1 MNKAILILVGILLLS
16 CQENYTPKP
25 RGFFKISFPEKKF
38 QQYTQ
43 SCPFTFQFPTYS
55 KIQNLEK
62 NCFFNL
68 KFTDFNATLHLSYFP
83 IFDNLYEHTEESR
96 TLAYKHSIKANAI
109 SEQPFIDKKNKV
121 FGLVYDYEG
130 TTATALQFYLTDSTT
145 HFFRG
150 ALYFN
155 TEVND
160 SILPVYNFLQE
171 DIKYLIESFRWKE
184 KLDKLPLIKPKP
196 PQTDEPEQ
204 RKLEL
209 QKEG

>member
-1 MNKAILILVGILLLS
+1 MNKVIIISIAILFFS

-25 RGFFKISFPEKKF
+25 RGFFKISFPEKEF
-38 QQYTQ
+38 QQYTGN
-43 SCPFTFQFPTYS
+43 CPFTFQFPTYS
-55 KIQNLEK
+55 KIDTLEK
-62 NCFFNL
+62 RCFFNL
-68 KFTDFNATLHLSYFP
+68 QFPDFKATLHVSYFP
-83 IFDNLYEHTEESR
+83 VSENLYEHTEESR

-109 SEQPFIDKKNKV
+109 SEQPFIDQKNSV

-130 TTATALQFYLTDSTT
+130 TTATALQFYLTDSTN

-160 SILPVYNFLQE
+160 SLIPITNFLQE

-184 KLDKLPLIKPKP
+184 KLAQQKTVIPKLPQADV
-196 PQTDEPEQ
+196 PQQRILEP
-204 RKLEL
+204 
-209 QKEG
+209 QKAK

>member
-1 MNKAILILVGILLLS
+1 MNKTIFILVGILLLS

-25 RGFFKISFPEKKF
+25 RGFFKISFPEKEFK
-38 QQYTQ
+38 QYAQ
-43 SCPFTFQFPTYS
+43 DCPFTFEFPTYS
-55 KIQNLEK
+55 KIKTLEK
-62 NCFFNL
+62 DCFFNL
-68 KFTDFNATLHLSYFP
+68 YFPDFNATLHLSYFP

-130 TTATALQFYLTDSTT
+130 TTATALQFYLNDSTNQ
-145 HFFRG
+145 FFRG
-150 ALYFN
+150 ALYFD

-160 SILPVYNFLQE
+160 SILPVSNFLQE

-196 PQTDEPEQ
+196 PQTDESEQ

>member
-1 MNKAILILVGILLLS
+1 MNKTIFILVGILLLS

-25 RGFFKISFPEKKF
+25 RGFFKLSFPEKEF
-38 QQYTQ
+38 QQYAQ
-43 SCPFTFQFPTYS
+43 SCPFTFEFPTYS

-68 KFTDFNATLHLSYFP
+68 KFTDFKATLHVSYFAVNG
-83 IFDNLYEHTEESR
+83 NLYQHTEESR

-109 SEQPFIDKKNKV
+109 SEQSFIDKENKV
-121 FGLVYDYEG
+121 FGLVYNYEG
-130 TTATALQFYLTDSTT
+130 TTATALQFYLTDSTN

-150 ALYFN
+150 ALYFD

>member
-1 MNKAILILVGILLLS
+1 MNKTILILISISLLS
-16 CQENYTPKP
+16 CRENYTPKP
-25 RGFFKISFPEKKF
+25 RGFFKLSFPEKEFK
-38 QQYTQ
+38 QYAQ
-43 SCPFTFQFPTYS
+43 SCPFTFEFPAYS
-55 KIQNLEK
+55 KIKTLEK
-62 NCFFNL
+62 DCFFNL
-68 KFTDFNATLHLSYFP
+68 YFPDFNATLHLSYFP

-130 TTATALQFYLTDSTT
+130 TTATALQFYLTDSTN

-155 TEVND
+155 TEVKD
-160 SILPVYNFLQE
+160 SILPVSNFLQE

-184 KLDKLPLIKPKP
+184 KLDKLPLIKPKL

-209 QKEG
+209 QKGE

>member
-25 RGFFKISFPEKKF
+25 RGFFKISFPEKEFK
-38 QQYTQ
+38 QYAQ

-55 KIQNLEK
+55 KIKTLEK
-62 NCFFNL
+62 DCFFNL
-68 KFTDFNATLHLSYFP
+68 YFPDFNATLHLSYFP

-130 TTATALQFYLTDSTT
+130 TTATALQFYLTDSTN

-160 SILPVYNFLQE
+160 SILPVSNFLQE

-196 PQTDEPEQ
+196 PQTDAPEQ
-204 RKLEL
+204 RKLER
-209 QKEG
+209 QKGG